1 MCLHVCSVAQHI
13 NIVAL
18 GTSARPALFVTQ
30 LTMDMAFA
38 ERCDY
43 VCQVVNNELE
53 RTVMLV
59 CSILSSMRGGAVL
72 DHHRLP
78 YTDTLVLVWNLC
90 GGAIHIPV
98 LPISTLL

>member
-1 MCLHVCSVAQHI
+1 MCLHVRSVAQNI
-13 NIVAL
+13 NIAAL
-18 GTSARPALFVTQ
+18 GTSASTASFVTVQ
-30 LTMDMAFA
+30 LTMDWAFA

-78 YTDTLVLVWNLC
+78 YRDTRVRGWNL
-90 GGAIHIPV
+90 
-98 LPISTLL
+98 S

>member
-1 MCLHVCSVAQHI
+1 MCLHVRSVAQNL

-18 GTSARPALFVTQ
+18 GTSARPASFVTVHG
-30 LTMDMAFA
+30 LITVVAN
-38 ERCDY
+38 RCDY
-43 VCQVVNNELE
+43 VCQALNDGLD
-53 RTVMLV
+53 RTVMLI

-78 YTDTLVLVWNLC
+78 YRDTLVLVWNLC